1 MYTDMVFPNKNETK
15 FIHHASLLGY
25 NGLCLTYSLKEMISK
40 EKLKELKTQSK
51 ISIHT
56 AAIIDKQSQLQ
67 KAKTSSDIVI
77 VRSKDDAFDRN
88 LLERGKIDLI
98 FDMENSPRSDFI
110 HQRNSG
116 LNHIFCRLA
125 TKKAIVIGTSFSNI
139 FNKFPF
145 ERAQV
150 MGRIKQNLRLC
161 KKYNTKTIFASFA
174 KKPTELRSPDDLRSF
189 LISLGVDNSIAKNS
203 LLNLNHLLQE
213 KTIQKD
219 KYYISKE
226 IKITQ

>member
-1 MYTDMVFPNKNETK
+1 MYTDIVFPNKNETK
-15 FIHHASLLGY
+15 FIHQASLLGY

-98 FDMENSPRSDFI
+98 FDLENSPRSDFI

-150 MGRIKQNLRLC
+150 MGRMKQNIRLC

-174 KKPTELRSPDDLRSF
+174 KKPTELRSPTDLQSF
-189 LISLGVDNSIAKNS
+189 LISIGSDNQIAKES
-203 LLNLNHLLQE
+203 LINLSEMIEDN
-213 KTIQKD
+213 KTR
-219 KYYISKE
+219 ISE
-226 IKITQ
+226 HIKFSEF